1 VHCKA
6 RAPGGQRAASR
17 PLACEISVDLV
28 VTITNNFSDEK
39 KLGEGAFG
47 DVYEGV
53 VEDTENQ
60 RQVRVAVKR
69 LKPSIRL
76 QGDETEHRAALTSI
90 RCEIHV
96 LGRFYHPNI
105 IRLLGF
111 TSTSAGTAQELCLV
125 YELGQHGSL
134 DKMLVDS
141 ERAKDLSCKV
151 RVRIAAGVSRALN
164 YLHCHDPR
172 GPAFHR
178 DVKSANIV
186 LDLGLSPKLIDCG
199 LSKFIPE
206 QNRLGTIMST
216 HGAALGT
223 PGYMCPTYQ
232 RTLNFESK
240 SEIYSFGMVLLEL
253 MTGRIQGHQ
262 GLDENDLF
270 AVYIEEDHS
279 VLSDLDTRADPWTTT
294 CAEQVEA
301 LARECLAPHRRRI
314 GTMLAVMRRL
324 VDLEKQFCL
333 ATDEERRMLRL
344 AEDLQRELDA
354 LRLQVSRQ
362 EADRVKANRT
372 CIVCFDDKSEGVD
385 CETSRDH
392 FICAECVPQEVQR
405 VLQEIREP
413 AQLARHRE
421 QGGRIKCVQ
430 PDCEA
435 AYPEPALAR
444 VLSDDLFRQFRAAQD
459 AVVEQR
465 LFDQLQHRFQEELA
479 AVRAEL
485 ERGNSQ
491 ARTQQDAAA
500 TAEFMRRQY
509 PNAVQ
514 CPRCGAGPV
523 IPENCYDL
531 QAHHGERARGGG
543 QINNACPAC
552 EFFSRERGDWVRWN
566 GQMR

>member
-1 VHCKA
+1 
-6 RAPGGQRAASR
+6 
-17 PLACEISVDLV
+17 
-28 VTITNNFSDEK
+28 
-39 KLGEGAFG
+39 
-47 DVYEGV
+47 
-53 VEDTENQ
+53 
-60 RQVRVAVKR
+60 
-69 LKPSIRL
+69 
-76 QGDETEHRAALTSI
+76 LTSI
-90 RCEIHV
+90 RREIHV

-111 TSTSAGTAQELCLV
+111 TSTNAGTAQELCLV

-141 ERAKDLSCKV
+141 ERAQDLSCKV

-186 LDLGLSPKLIDCG
+186 LDLGLRPKLIDCG
-199 LSKFIPE
+199 LSKFISE
-206 QNRLGTIMST
+206 QNPLGTIMST

-223 PGYMCPTYQ
+223 PGYMCPAYQ
-232 RTLNFESK
+232 RTFKFEAK
-240 SEIYSFGMVLLEL
+240 SEIFSFGMVLLEL
-253 MTGRIQGHQ
+253 MTGRIQGYQ

-270 AVYIEEDHS
+270 AEYIDDERS
-279 VLSDLDTRADPWTTT
+279 VLSDLDTRAGTWSNT

-314 GTMLAVMRRL
+314 GTMIAVMRRL
-324 VDLEKQFCL
+324 VDLEKRFCL
-333 ATDEERRMLRL
+333 ATDEETRMLRR
-344 AEDLQRELDA
+344 AEELQRERDA

-362 EADRVKANRT
+362 EAARAEANRT
-372 CIVCFDDKSEGVD
+372 CIVCFDDKSAGLD

-392 FICAECVPQEVQR
+392 FICAECAPQEVQR

-421 QGGRIKCVQ
+421 QGGHIKCVQ

-465 LFDQLQHRFQEELA
+465 LFDQLLARFQVELA
-479 AVRAEL
+479 AARAEF
-485 ERGNSQ
+485 EAGNTL

-500 TAEFMRRQY
+500 TAEFMLREY

-514 CPRCGAGPV
+514 CPRCSAGPV
-523 IPENCYDL
+523 IPEGCPDL
-531 QAHHGERARGGG
+531 QAHHGERAHHGG
-543 QINNACPAC
+543 QISNACPAC
-552 EFFSRERGDWVRWN
+552 GFFSRERGDWVRWN

>member
-1 VHCKA
+1 M
-6 RAPGGQRAASR
+6 
-17 PLACEISVDLV
+17 
-28 VTITNNFSDEK
+28 
-39 KLGEGAFG
+39 
-47 DVYEGV
+47 YEGV
-53 VEDTENQ
+53 VADTENG

-76 QGDETEHRAALTSI
+76 HGDETDQRAALTSI
-90 RCEIHV
+90 KREILV
-96 LGRFYHPNI
+96 LGKFYHPNI

-111 TSTSAGTAQELCLV
+111 TSTSAGTAQELCLI

-141 ERAKDLSCKV
+141 ERVQDLSCKV

-186 LDLGLSPKLIDCG
+186 LDIGLSPKLIDCG

-223 PGYMCPTYQ
+223 PGYMCRTY
-232 RTLNFESK
+232 FESLHFEAK

-253 MTGRIQGHQ
+253 MTGRIQGYQ
-262 GLDENDLF
+262 RFNLYD
-270 AVYIEEDHS
+270 VYIEDNNR
-279 VLSDLDTRADPWTTT
+279 VVSDLDTRAGTWSTT
-294 CAEQVEA
+294 CAEPLEA

-333 ATDEERRMLRL
+333 ATDEEKRMLRL

-354 LRLQVSRQ
+354 LRLQVSKQ
-362 EADRVKANRT
+362 EAARAETKRL
-372 CIVCFDDKSEGVD
+372 CIICLDQKSAGLE

-392 FICAECVPQEVQR
+392 FICSDCAPQEVQR
-405 VLQEIREP
+405 ILQEIREP

-421 QGGRIKCVQ
+421 QGGRIKCVH

-444 VLSDDLFRQFRAAQD
+444 VLSDELFGQYRAAQD

-479 AVRAEL
+479 AVRVEF
-485 ERGNSQ
+485 ESGNAL

-509 PNAVQ
+509 PNSVQ

-523 IPENCYDL
+523 IPENCYNL
-531 QAHHGERARGGG
+531 QTHHGERARSGG
-543 QINNACPAC
+543 QISNACPAC
-552 EFFSRERGDWVRWN
+552 GFFSRERGDWVRWN